1 MVTIIVVV
9 FISIYI
15 IANVAAYFLQERV
28 LFKPEKLPK
37 DFKFNYPNQEYQE
50 HTVHIGDE
58 ARINCAHFS
67 VENPKGVVLYL
78 KGNSRSIKGWGKF
91 AVDFTRLGFD
101 VIMLDYRGFGKSV
114 GKRSEKNIKD
124 DLQIVY
130 DVIKERVEEKYII
143 IYGRS
148 MGSGFAAKLASMN
161 NPRMV
166 IMESPYYSM
175 TKMAKRYLPIM
186 TASLILRYPLR
197 TYKWIQYIKCPI
209 KIIHG
214 TNDKL
219 IPFKYGMA
227 LSKINPTITR
237 LYPVIG
243 GGHNDLFTHE
253 EYHRMLEEIMKSK
266 ELAPI
271 NKGETSISFVKPKK
285 KKRNVL

>member
-114 GKRSEKNIKD
+114 GKRSEKSIKS

-130 DVIKERVEEKYII
+130 DVIKERVDEKYIT

-175 TKMAKRYLPIM
+175 TKMAKR
-186 TASLILRYPLR
+186 S
-197 TYKWIQYIKCPI
+197 
-209 KIIHG
+209 
-214 TNDKL
+214 
-219 IPFKYGMA
+219 
-227 LSKINPTITR
+227 
-237 LYPVIG
+237 
-243 GGHNDLFTHE
+243 
-253 EYHRMLEEIMKSK
+253 
-266 ELAPI
+266 
-271 NKGETSISFVKPKK
+271 
-285 KKRNVL
+285 